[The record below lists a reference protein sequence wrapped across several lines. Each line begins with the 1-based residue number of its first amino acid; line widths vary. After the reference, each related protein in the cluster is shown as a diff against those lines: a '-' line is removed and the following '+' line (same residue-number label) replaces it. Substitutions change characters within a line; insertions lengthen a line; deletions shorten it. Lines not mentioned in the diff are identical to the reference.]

1 MFEQE
6 TVVTN
11 RAVLVRLVPSGTVT
25 EIPEGAFVNIVQA
38 LGGNYTV
45 TYNGNMMRIDGLDA
59 DAINQEPVQLEFQ
72 EPDPNGEVREEEVI
86 DVLKT
91 IYDPEIPI
99 NIVDLGLVYSCDLV
113 QAGDQNI
120 IQIDMTL
127 TSPTCGMGS
136 VIVGDIEYRLSKVP
150 NVDKVEVDLV
160 FEPLWSREMMSEEA
174 QLELGLF

>member
-11 RAVLVRLVPSGTVT
+11 RDVQVRLVPSGTVT
-25 EIPEGAFVNIVQA
+25 EIPEGSFVNIVQA

-59 DAINQEPVQLEFQ
+59 DAIDQEQVELIFQ
-72 EPDPNGEVREEEVI
+72 EPDPNGDVREEEVI

-91 IYDPEIPI
+91 IYDPEIPV
-99 NIVDLGLVYSCDLV
+99 NIVDLGLVYNCDLI

-120 IQIDMTL
+120 IQVRMTL
-127 TSPTCGMGS
+127 TSPTCGMGT
-136 VIVGDIEYRLSKVP
+136 VIVGDIEYRLSRVP

-160 FEPLWSREMMSEEA
+160 FDPPWTREMMSEEA